1 MKLFEPQ
8 PAHLMYPFQAG
19 WQVMS
24 YVYANVF
31 ARTDTEARGWFAIG
45 SKWEAKAKAEDNVVL
60 KYWYYCVYA
69 GAMLAG
75 AFQYVAAMVIV
86 AAFMVLQFLFLL
98 VWSGSAAVLMALLT
112 IANSLYASYY
122 KIFVRCP
129 TCYAQMRIPIH
140 VCPSCA
146 TEHSRLWPSVYG
158 VFHHRCAKCNSRL
171 PTLGLLGRDEIV
183 KKCIAC
189 SRPMNKRVGQLVN
202 VHIPIIGGPSCG
214 KSNFIFMAT
223 RELIES
229 YAKPRKYEIEFPDER
244 DEARYAANLRELGL
258 GRPLA
263 KTPDIAPE
271 AYNLTIRRPGE
282 RLGRI
287 LYVYDAAGEAYIDKD
302 NTVLQTYYD
311 YVDGIVFIIDPTS
324 IDVYRRKH
332 ADWISALHSAL
343 RPSTLDVMDAY
354 GRMIE
359 VLEQSV
365 GLRRGSRFSHP
376 IAVIISKAD
385 ALDLDDLIG
394 DSAVKRLMQADLSFV
409 LEEDASDFLVEQ
421 FLVQHELGNLVR
433 SLRNQFEQV
442 RFFSS
447 SALGRM
453 PDKSSSVAFA
463 PRGVLPPIL
472 WMLGVLGVAASRKER
487 LKKVDAQHRSI
498 GRRRGGFLNSL
509 RYYYWESLR
518 PRRR

>member
-1 MKLFEPQ
+1 V
-8 PAHLMYPFQAG
+8 H
-19 WQVMS
+19 
-24 YVYANVF
+24 
-31 ARTDTEARGWFAIG
+31 
-45 SKWEAKAKAEDNVVL
+45 
-60 KYWYYCVYA
+60 A
-69 GAMLAG
+69 GAGLAG
-75 AFQYVAAMVIV
+75 AFQYLAAMVIV
-86 AAFMVLQFLFLL
+86 AAFMVLQLLLL
-98 VWSGSAAVLMALLT
+98 VVWSAGAAVLMALLT
-112 IANSLYASYY
+112 IANYLYASYY
-122 KIFVRCP
+122 RIFVRCP

-171 PTLGLLGRDEIV
+171 PTLGFLGRDEIV
-183 KKCIAC
+183 KKCVAC
-189 SRPMNKRVGQLVN
+189 HRPMNKRVGQLVN
-202 VHIPIIGGPSCG
+202 VHIPVIGGPKCG

-223 RELIES
+223 RELIEN
-229 YAKPRKYEIEFPDER
+229 YAKPHGYEVEFPDER
-244 DEARYAANLRELGL
+244 DEARYAANLRELGM

-287 LYVYDAAGEAYIDKD
+287 LYIYDAAGEAYIDKD
-302 NTVLQTYYD
+302 NTTLQTYYD
-311 YVDGIVFIIDPTS
+311 YVDGILFIIDPTS
-324 IDVYRRKH
+324 IDLYKRKH
-332 ADWISALHSAL
+332 AGSISEQQASL
-343 RPSTLDVMDAY
+343 RPSTLAVMDAY

-394 DSAVKRLMQADLSFV
+394 DSAVERLMQTDPSYV
-409 LEEDASDFLVEQ
+409 QEEDACDFLVEQ
-421 FLVQHELGNLVR
+421 FLVQNELGNLVR
-433 SLRNQFEQV
+433 SLRNQFEKV

-453 PDKSSSVAFA
+453 PDKSSSAAFA

-472 WMLGVLGVAASRKER
+472 WMLGVLGVANSRIER
-487 LKKVDAQHRSI
+487 LKKIDVQHRSI
-498 GRRRGGFLNSL
+498 GRRRGSFVASL
-509 RYYYWESLR
+509 RYYYWESLK

>member
-8 PAHLMYPFQAG
+8 PAHLMYPFQGG
-19 WQVMS
+19 WQVMT

-31 ARTDTEARGWFAIG
+31 AKTDTEARGWFAIG
-45 SKWEAKAKAEDNVVL
+45 RKWETKAKVEDNAVL
-60 KYWYYCVYA
+60 TYWYYCVYI

-75 AFQYVAAMVIV
+75 AFQYVAAMFIV
-86 AAFMVLQFLFLL
+86 AVFMVLQLLFLL
-98 VWSGSAAVLMALLT
+98 LWSGSAAVLMALLT
-112 IANSLYASYY
+112 VANYLYAVYY

-140 VCPSCA
+140 VCPTCA

-171 PTLGLLGRDEIV
+171 PTLGVMGRDEIV
-183 KKCIAC
+183 KKCVAC

-223 RELIES
+223 RELIET
-229 YAKPRKYEIEFPDER
+229 YAKPRRYETEFPDER
-244 DEARYAANLRELGL
+244 DEARYTANLRELGL

-271 AYNLTIRRPGE
+271 AYNLTLKRPGE

-287 LYVYDAAGEAYIDKD
+287 LYIYDAAGEVYIDKD
-302 NTVLQTYYD
+302 NTILQTYYD

-324 IDVYRRKH
+324 IDLYRRKH
-332 ADWISALHSAL
+332 AGRITALQAAL
-343 RPSTLDVMDAY
+343 RPSSQDVMDAY

-365 GLRRGSRFSHP
+365 GLRRGNRFSHP
-376 IAVIISKAD
+376 IAVVISKLD
-385 ALDLDDLIG
+385 ALDLDSLIG
-394 DSAVKRLMQADLSFV
+394 DLAVKQLMQADPSFV

-433 SLRNQFEQV
+433 LLRNQFMQV
-442 RFFSS
+442 RFFAS

-453 PDKSSSVAFA
+453 PDTTDRTPFV
-463 PRGVLPPIL
+463 PEGVLPPFL
-472 WMLGVLGVAASRKER
+472 WVLGVLGVADSQTER
-487 LKKVDAQHRSI
+487 LKKIDAKHRSL
-498 GRRRGGFLNSL
+498 GRKRGSLLASL
-509 RYYYWESLR
+509 RYFCWDSLK
-518 PRRR
+518 PRQR